1 MRINDQFRWIV
12 LPLVILLFTGL
23 LACDLLSLVGGGPTP
38 FPVETDS
45 VEGTGAIAGLL
56 WHDWCASP
64 REDQALPP
72 SPPPGCIYREAL
84 NNYRADGLPDIGEPG
99 VEGIQVLLGE
109 GECPSSGLMTA
120 TTDGDGVY
128 MFAGLNEGTY
138 CVGIDPQ
145 EGTNASILP
154 PGIWTYPVVTM
165 TDEATMVTV
174 VLSDG
179 EIKSDVFFGW
189 DYELIPPFEPSATEI
204 PTETPLFTSI
214 PSLTETPTPTITPS
228 LTVTPSLTPEVTLA
242 DTDPKSGLG
251 DPAWRDTLTDSD
263 NWPLYEDGHVRFE
276 IEDDELTMTAFNA
289 DYWNG
294 WMLTWPVITDF
305 YLEANATSGECAGL
319 DAYGILARVSRTDQ
333 GHKGYLFGFS
343 CDGHFS
349 LRTWDGESYTM
360 LTEWTSST
368 HIISGANQTNR
379 IGIWAEGD
387 RLKLYANGN
396 LLAEVTDSVYEKGM
410 FGVFVGA
417 VETAGFQV
425 TVEEIAYW
433 NLP

>member
-1 MRINDQFRWIV
+1 MRINDQLRWIV
-12 LPLVILLFTGL
+12 LPFVILLFTGL
-23 LACDLLSLVGGGPTP
+23 LACDLLSLVGAGPTP

-45 VEGTGAIAGLL
+45 MDGTGVIAGLL

-64 REDQALPP
+64 GENQALPP
-72 SPPPGCIYREAL
+72 SPPLGCVFLEEM

-99 VEGIQVLLGE
+99 IEGIQVLLGE
-109 GECPSSGLMTA
+109 GECPSSGLTTA

-128 MFAGLNEGTY
+128 MFAGLKEGTY
-138 CVGIDPQ
+138 CVVIDPQ
-145 EGTNASILP
+145 QGTNTSLLP
-154 PGIWTYPVVTM
+154 PGIWTYPVVTLA
-165 TDEATMVTV
+165 DEATMVTV
-174 VLSDG
+174 VLSDS

-189 DYELIPPFEPSATEI
+189 DYELLPPFEPSITDI
-204 PTETPLFTSI
+204 PTETPSSTPVPL
-214 PSLTETPTPTITPS
+214 LTETPSPSLTPSLTITPS
-228 LTVTPSLTPEVTLA
+228 FTPAVTLS

-251 DPAWRDTLTDSD
+251 DPAWRDTLTDRD

-276 IEDDELTMTAFNA
+276 IEDGELNMTAFNA

-305 YLEANATSGECAGL
+305 YLEANVTSGECAGL
-319 DAYGILARVSRTDQ
+319 DAYGVLARVARTDQ
-333 GHKGYLFGFS
+333 GQKGYLFGFS
-343 CDGHFS
+343 CDGRFS

-360 LTEWTSST
+360 LTEWTSSI
-368 HIISGANQTNR
+368 HIVSGANQTNI

-396 LLAEVTDSVYEKGM
+396 LLTEVVDGVYDKGM

-417 VETAGFQV
+417 VETAGLQV
-425 TVEEIAYW
+425 MVDEIAYW